1 VWVFTRDRLD
11 YDLPSG
17 SSPLRPLHP
26 IAPELGG
33 RATSHPSTELG
44 VETAPRRWRLYLR
57 SLGPG
62 LVSGA
67 ADTDPTTVATL
78 AVIGAGTVYRLAWL
92 TLLLFPVIAVI
103 QVVATHVGV
112 IGRRDLQTAV
122 AHAYGRIPRWLLL
135 VSILAVNVVT
145 IGADLEG
152 GAAAIGLLT
161 HLDWRWFVLP
171 LSLVLLALLTL
182 GGYDHVQRALK
193 YLLLCLLAYAAAAI
207 FAHPDWGAVVRGSL
221 IPHFEWRGEYTA
233 DALSLLGTTVTS
245 YVYVWQTVAQSEQHP
260 DPGHLRLGK
269 FDAILGGFFAVAVF
283 WCILVATGA
292 TLGEHHLHANTAA
305 DAARALRPV
314 AGSFAGGLF
323 ALGLLASAVVALPV
337 LMATTAYVT
346 GAQMHWRRGL
356 SLRLREAP
364 LFYAALAAAA
374 LIGTVVALIGISPI
388 RLLFIAGIVGG
399 LATPVGLILLLA
411 VGGDRTLMRG
421 RPVGRPLLVAG
432 WAVTAVLTIFS
443 LAFVVQQLAAGA

>member
-1 VWVFTRDRLD
+1 MDQ
-11 YDLPSG
+11 
-17 SSPLRPLHP
+17 LRVARRQP
-26 IAPELGG
+26 
-33 RATSHPSTELG
+33 TSHPTELA
-44 VETAPRRWRLYLR
+44 VEAPPRRRSLYLR

-78 AVIGAGTVYRLAWL
+78 AVIGAGTAYRLAWL
-92 TLLLFPVIAVI
+92 TLLLFPLIAVV
-103 QVVATHVGV
+103 QVISTHVGA
-112 IGRRDLQTAV
+112 ISRRDLQTAV
-122 AHAYGRIPRWLLL
+122 ADAYGRIPRWLLL

-171 LSLVLLALLTL
+171 LSLVLLALLML

-193 YLLLCLLAYAAAAI
+193 YLLVCLLAYAAAAI

-221 IPHFEWRGEYTA
+221 VPHFEWRAEYTA
-233 DALSLLGTTVTS
+233 DALSLVGTTVTS
-245 YVYVWQTVAQSEQHP
+245 YVYVWQTIAQAEQRP
-260 DPGHLRLGK
+260 DPGRLRFGK
-269 FDAILGGFFAVAVF
+269 VDAILGGFFAVAVF
-283 WCILVATGA
+283 WFILVATGA
-292 TLGEHHLHANTAA
+292 TLGKHHLHVNTAA
-305 DAARALRPV
+305 DAARALGPI
-314 AGSFAGGLF
+314 AGSLSSGLF

-346 GAQMHWRRGL
+346 GAQMDWQRGL
-356 SLRLREAP
+356 SRKLREAP
-364 LFYAALAAAA
+364 LFYGALAAAA
-374 LIGTVVALIGISPI
+374 LLGTVVALIGISPI
-388 RLLFIAGIVGG
+388 RLLFIAGIIGG

-421 RPVGRPLLVAG
+421 RPVGRALLAAG
-432 WAVTAVLTIFS
+432 WAVTAVITLFS
-443 LAFVVQQLAAGA
+443 LAFVVQQLTA